1 MTVNRE
7 VRERGERNGS
17 ACRRRACRRTG
28 RQRSFKG
35 VQSGR
40 LAGFSAFAFKV
51 RAVQSGGGNRR
62 HAPRRHAVTPTPTR
76 LTPTRRYVPRHSGAI
91 LPRDCLISDLC
102 SLDFRISRRSAR
114 GRLELRRRSCSLA
127 ALRWAACRFRV
138 SSISEMSRLTASWRL
153 RY

>member
-76 LTPTRRYVPRHSGAI
+76 LTPTRRYVFPSLRRNPPARLLDLRSVFF
-91 LPRDCLISDLC
+91 RFSDLAPERAGP
-102 SLDFRISRRSAR
+102 LGIAAPFLFARRP
-114 GRLELRRRSCSLA
+114 
-127 ALRWAACRFRV
+127 ALGGLPFPCFFDQ
-138 SSISEMSRLTASWRL
+138 
-153 RY
+153 